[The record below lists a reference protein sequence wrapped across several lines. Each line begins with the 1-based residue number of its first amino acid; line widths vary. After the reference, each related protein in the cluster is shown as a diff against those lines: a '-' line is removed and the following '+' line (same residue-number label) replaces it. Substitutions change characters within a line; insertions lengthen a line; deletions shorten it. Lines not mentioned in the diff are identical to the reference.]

1 MGLLKKSI
9 KSIVIKTTLG
19 KRAIFARKQYGWKQ
33 HFGIAHGGKWNYVFS
48 NMLHVKVYSG
58 KDSSYAISKM
68 IDALPIRIK
77 KEDRFYYDLQPDI
90 FWYHTLDLIGNTTV
104 DYSVLVHGSLKD
116 LRINNSSPYAV
127 KQNRFVDSLIRYAKR
142 VYDAYMKEG
151 NITISGYWKNMVE
164 LPAQSFPEA
173 IQRIMFINQLLWQTG
188 RKLNGLGSL
197 DRLLYPYYK
206 KGLSDGSLTRDNA
219 HGYLKEFCQIL
230 HRYYEFKS
238 AALLGDIGQI
248 ILLGG
253 SDSEGNYICNDL
265 TYEFISIMKE
275 LQQPDPKV
283 FLKVNKNIPK
293 DLLSLAAECIATG
306 IGCPILAND
315 DEIIPDLIEY
325 GYESEDALNYG
336 VAACW
341 EPLIPGKSFD
351 QNNVDCINMIEPLNT
366 LLGKSNL
373 GNYDSY
379 DALQKDYVA
388 ELENYVLRKI
398 KRADQVKIN
407 EDICFSTFIPHCRE
421 SLKDISE
428 GGAKYNNFGLLSV
441 GMANLVNSL
450 LNIKKYV
457 FKEKKCTL
465 KELSQILNENFKG
478 HEDFRV
484 LLQSNSQKFGCQN
497 EEVIDLTKLL
507 SATINHCLD
516 GKRNH
521 LGGKFRFGLSSPTY
535 IMDGAKTGASPDGRM
550 ANQAFSTHISSDDGV
565 PFTELVGFASQLDYN
580 GNRINGNV
588 IDFIAAPELIRN
600 NLEKFVIFLK
610 QSIKLG
616 FFEMQMNVV
625 SSKTLIEAKAHP
637 EKFPNLIV
645 RVWGFSTYF
654 KDLPEEYKNVLIER
668 ALKAERCA

>member
-1 MGLLKKSI
+1 MGILKKAI
-9 KSIVIKTTLG
+9 KKIVLNTTLG
-19 KRAIFARKQYGWKQ
+19 KQALFARKQYGRKQ
-33 HFGIAHGGKWNYVFS
+33 QLGIASGGKWNYVLSKMF
-48 NMLHVKVYSG
+48 HVKVYSG

-68 IDALPIRIK
+68 IDSLPIRIK
-77 KEDRFYYDLQPDI
+77 KGARFYYDLQPEI
-90 FWYHTLDLIGNTTV
+90 SWYHKLEVIGNTTV
-104 DYSVLVHGSLKD
+104 DYSVLVNGSLRD
-116 LRINNSSPYAV
+116 LKINNSSLYAL
-127 KQNRFVDSLIRYAKR
+127 KQNRFVDALIRYVKR
-142 VYDAYMKEG
+142 VSDAYKREG
-151 NITISGYWKNMVE
+151 NNTLAGYWDHMVV

-173 IQRIMFINQLLWQTG
+173 IQRVMFINQLLWQTG

-206 KGLSDGSLTRDNA
+206 KGLSDGTLNKEEA
-219 HGYLKEFCQIL
+219 HGYLKEFCRIL

-238 AALLGDIGQI
+238 GALLGDIGQI

-283 FLKVNKNIPK
+283 FLKVNKNTPK

-325 GYESEDALNYG
+325 GYDPEDALNYG

-351 QNNVDCINMIEPLNT
+351 QNNVACINMIEPLNKI
-366 LLGKSNL
+366 LDRSGVE
-373 GNYDSY
+373 GYHSY
-379 DALQKDYVA
+379 DDLKTGYLEELQ
-388 ELENYVLRKI
+388 NYVLE
-398 KRADQVKIN
+398 QVKHADRVKYN

-421 SLKDISE
+421 TLKDISE
-428 GGAKYNNFGLLSV
+428 GGAKYNNYGILSV

-457 FKEKKCTL
+457 FEDKRCTL
-465 KELSQILNENFKG
+465 KELSVILQENFKG
-478 HEDFRV
+478 HEEFRL
-484 LLQSNSQKFGCQN
+484 LLQSNPQKFGCQDD
-497 EEVIDLTKLL
+497 EVIELTKLL
-507 SATINHCLD
+507 STTINHCLE
-516 GKRNH
+516 GKKNH
-521 LGGKFRFGLSSPTY
+521 LGGKFRFGLSSPSY
-535 IMDGAKTGASPDGRM
+535 MWDGAKTGASPDGRL
-550 ANQAFSTHISSDDGV
+550 ARQAFFTHISSDDGV
-565 PFTELVGFASQLDYN
+565 PFTELVSFASQLDYN

-600 NLEKFVIFLK
+600 NLQKFVIFLK

-645 RVWGFSTYF
+645 RVWGFSAYF